1 MISPIMII
9 KEFKKLTPLSWVF
22 WTIFLLTTIAPGALA
37 IFSFREDLFLL
48 LDIFKLL
55 LLSMSI
61 TFPVWIFNIVLVSLA
76 SWDDTND
83 SGTTHLQTIGAWGGM
98 LSSLPLYIPTF
109 TKLALGNLFFITSV
123 YGLILG
129 FLIQMVIVI
138 ILGIKIFRVSKDRDT
153 LTFII

>member
-1 MISPIMII
+1 MMKIR
-9 KEFKKLTPLSWVF
+9 EFKKLSPLSWVF

-48 LDIFKLL
+48 LDIFKLM

-76 SWDDTND
+76 SWDDSND
-83 SGTTHLQTIGAWGGM
+83 DGTTHLQTIGAWGGT
-98 LSSLPLYIPTF
+98 LSTIPLYIPSF
-109 TKLALGNLFFITSV
+109 AKLALGSFLYIPSV

-129 FLIQMVIVI
+129 FVIQMVIVV
-138 ILGIKIFRVSKDRDT
+138 ILGIKIYRGSKDQNS
-153 LTFII
+153 LTFTI

>member
-1 MISPIMII
+1 MMII

-83 SGTTHLQTIGAWGGM
+83 SGTTHLQTIGAWGGT
-98 LSSLPLYIPTF
+98 LSSLPLYIPSF
-109 TKLALGNLFFITSV
+109 AKLALGSFLYIPSV

-129 FLIQMVIVI
+129 FVIQMVIVV
-138 ILGIKIFRVSKDRDT
+138 ILGIKIYRGSKDQNSF
-153 LTFII
+153 TFTI